1 MLLSMVHN
9 GRFTIANIGDSA
21 AMLLKQN
28 GKMLKLTDEQTPDRD
43 DEYNRIVRNNGLISM
58 KNDIARVDGVLAVSR
73 AIGDMQQKQNL
84 IPESE
89 TYNYQIQPNDDLLI
103 LSSDGLYLV
112 YSEEEVSKMV
122 YELRKQGMPLNK
134 ISQKIT
140 DEACTNYYCK
150 DNVTMMIIDLKK
162 HYHDFHR

>member
-1 MLLSMVHN
+1 
-9 GRFTIANIGDSA
+9 
-21 AMLLKQN
+21 
-28 GKMLKLTDEQTPDRD
+28 
-43 DEYNRIVRNNGLISM
+43 M
-58 KNDIARVDGVLAVSR
+58 KNDIARVGGILAVSR

-122 YELRKQGMPLNK
+122 YELRK
-134 ISQKIT
+134 
-140 DEACTNYYCK
+140 
-150 DNVTMMIIDLKK
+150 
-162 HYHDFHR
+162 